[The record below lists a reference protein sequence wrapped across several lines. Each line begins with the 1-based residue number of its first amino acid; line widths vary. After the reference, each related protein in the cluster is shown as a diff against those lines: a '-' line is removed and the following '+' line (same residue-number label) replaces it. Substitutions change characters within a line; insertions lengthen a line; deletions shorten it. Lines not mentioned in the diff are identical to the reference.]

1 MKNYLT
7 NYRWIIVS
15 IGFTIL
21 LFNVGTRYTFGLLL
35 KPISEDINVSR
46 TDISLGFTIFMFV
59 SAISMPIGGYLIDK
73 FGPKKTL
80 TFGSIIGIIGTWL
93 TGYISNQWQIFISFG
108 VIYAFGHAITSIPTI
123 STLINQW
130 FNKNKGIANSITIA
144 GNGTGQLL
152 VTSSLSAILPY
163 LSWRSCYFILSA
175 IHAIIILPL
184 IIFGIKSKVTTHDK
198 KVPKT
203 NKNKLN
209 TTIPSLL
216 SYPSLM
222 LIIIYSICGFQDF
235 FVATHIVAFAT
246 DNGISQNIAGQI
258 LAFMGLSGII
268 GVILS
273 GILSDKFGP
282 SKPTLLCFVIRI
294 FIFLMPFIFKNDFSI
309 ISFAL
314 IYGFTFMVTAPLTLI
329 FVNNIFGNNNIGK
342 IMGTISMVHQI
353 TGGLGALFGA
363 IIYDYT
369 ESYNY
374 AFISMSLI
382 SLFPVFSAIMLKRL
396 TPMDIQ
402 N

>member
-175 IHAIIILPL
+175 INAIIILPL

-353 TGGLGALFGA
+353 TGVLGALFGA

>member
-1 MKNYLT
+1 MNNYLT

-21 LFNVGTRYTFGLLL
+21 FFNVGTRYTFGLLL

-46 TDISLGFTIFMFV
+46 TNISLGFTIFMFV
-59 SAISMPIGGYLIDK
+59 SAISMPIAGYLIDK
-73 FGPKKTL
+73 YGPKKTL
-80 TFGSIIGIIGTWL
+80 TFGSIIAIIGTWL
-93 TGYISNQWQIFISFG
+93 TGYISNQWQIFLSFG

-130 FNKNKGIANSITIA
+130 FDKNKGIANSITIA

-152 VTSSLSAILPY
+152 VTSSLSSILPH
-163 LSWRSCYFILSA
+163 LSWRYCYFILSA
-175 IHAIIILPL
+175 IHTIIILPL

-198 KVPKT
+198 KVTKS
-203 NKNKLN
+203 KLN
-209 TTIPSLL
+209 TAIPGLL
-216 SYPSLM
+216 SYPSVM

-235 FVATHIVAFAT
+235 FVATHIVSFAT

-294 FIFLMPFIFKNDFSI
+294 FIFLIPFIFKNDFSI

-369 ESYNY
+369 KSYNY
-374 AFISMSLI
+374 ALISMSLI
-382 SLFPVFSAIMLKRL
+382 SLFPVFSTIMLKKL
-396 TPMDIQ
+396 TPVDIQ